1 MARPGNA
8 TTWEAGIKADT
19 LDHRLQANFDAFSS
33 LNAGRTD
40 LISPSRV
47 ASATVKSKGIEA
59 EATFAVSPNLRL
71 HGGLGLLWAR
81 YRKLSAN
88 HPVLQPDP
96 EGFAPGYSAD
106 PPMSP
111 RYTLSAD
118 VHYRAPLARR
128 GAIVGDASVLA
139 VARHFHP
146 LGLNNYDSE
155 VVRPYAVVDAS
166 LGWESADQRIHL
178 SVGAHNLLDKLY
190 WTSGMFGSIPEFAG
204 RDYADRRRWSLEL
217 RYSR

>member
-1 MARPGNA
+1 MLYASWAKGYKVGNVEGARSSDPATAGHWLGPEIA

-71 HGGLGLLWAR
+71 HGGLGLLSAR

-88 HPVLQPDP
+88 HPVLQPNP
-96 EGFAPGYSAD
+96 GFRPAIQRILRCPRAI
-106 PPMSP
+106 PFQPMSI
-111 RYTLSAD
+111 T
-118 VHYRAPLARR
+118 APHWR
-128 GAIVGDASVLA
+128 GAGQS
-139 VARHFHP
+139 
-146 LGLNNYDSE
+146 
-155 VVRPYAVVDAS
+155 
-166 LGWESADQRIHL
+166 SA
-178 SVGAHNLLDKLY
+178 
-190 WTSGMFGSIPEFAG
+190 M
-204 RDYADRRRWSLEL
+204 RRCWP
-217 RYSR
+217 